1 MKVYCFYLLTNG
13 LTEDSR
19 VLDLCADGDHA
30 TKLDGYGSAFLFGYT
45 HKKKLAKFFEK
56 TRNMKRLV
64 KVVYDMDKKSY
75 EDFTSKSIYQQ
86 IYLYDIETRIFDRVE
101 DTNSEVQ
108 IIQFPATVAENEFCS
123 DKYEYI
129 DDAFID
135 VSSGIQTMF
144 LIIAALKNS
153 AKSKIDDDV
162 YLDII
167 DKMIAISSGDEIVH
181 INLDYMMVLMTEFPE
196 LYATE

>member
-1 MKVYCFYLLTNG
+1 MKVYCFYLLTDG
-13 LTEDSR
+13 LSKDSS
-19 VLDLCADGDHA
+19 VLDLCADGDCA
-30 TKLDGYGSAFLFGYT
+30 TKLDGHGNAFLFGYT

-64 KVVYDMDKKSY
+64 KVVYEMDKKSY
-75 EDFTSKSIYQQ
+75 DDFRSKSIYQQ
-86 IYLYDIETRIFDRVE
+86 IHLYDIETRFFERTKE
-101 DTNSEVQ
+101 TNSEVQ
-108 IIQFPATVAENEFCS
+108 IIQFPATVSENDFCS

-129 DDAFID
+129 DDEFID

-144 LIIAALKNS
+144 LTIAALKNS
-153 AKSKIDDDV
+153 AKSKIGDNV

-181 INLDYMMVLMTEFPE
+181 INLDYMMLLMIEFPE
-196 LYATE
+196 LYAVE